1 MATIEF
7 RELIH
12 VTIWGKGDR
21 GRCREA
27 IDFQRGEMESVGINS
42 RSAKRKME
50 VDIGEVKRGHG
61 NNEIAG
67 ILLILDMGW
76 PKFLIR

>member
-1 MATIEF
+1 
-7 RELIH
+7 
-12 VTIWGKGDR
+12 
-21 GRCREA
+21 
-27 IDFQRGEMESVGINS
+27 MESVGINS